1 MIPYYQIQAFTTSL
15 HGGNPAGVCL
25 LDAWRPDAALQAIA
39 RENDLSET
47 AFLVARSAGGWNLR
61 WFTPA
66 VEVVLCGHGTLA
78 SSHVLWNE
86 REVTDDRLEF
96 HTLSGLL
103 TVTREGDRLALDF
116 PSRAATP
123 CEPAPGLLEALGD
136 VRPRHVAKASEDWL
150 VVLDDE
156 AAVCALVPDFQRLA
170 AADARGVIVTA
181 RGHDVDFVSRFFAPR
196 AGIDE
201 DPVTGSAHTTLIP
214 YWAGVLGRRT
224 LTARQVSA
232 RGGELWCELRGE
244 RVRIAGH
251 AVTYLA
257 GELRV

>member
-1 MIPYYQIQAFTTSL
+1 VIPYYQVQAFTTSI

-25 LDAWRPDAALQAIA
+25 LDAWLPDATLQAIA
-39 RENDLSET
+39 RENGLSET
-47 AFLVARSAGGWNLR
+47 AFLVSRHLR

-66 VEVVLCGHGTLA
+66 VEVVLCGHATLA
-78 SSHVLWNE
+78 TSHVLWHEHN
-86 REVTDDRLEF
+86 VKDDLLKF
-96 HTLSGLL
+96 DTLSGLL
-103 TVTREGDRLALDF
+103 TVTREGDRLVLDF
-116 PSRAATP
+116 PARPAIP
-123 CEPAPGLLEALGD
+123 CEAPPDLLDSLG
-136 VRPRHVAKASEDWL
+136 VTQTRHVAKASEDWL

-156 AAVCALVPDFQRLA
+156 AAVRALAPDFARLA

-181 RGHDVDFVSRFFAPR
+181 PGHDVDFVSRFFGPR

-214 YWAGVLGRRT
+214 YWAAALGRDAM
-224 LTARQVSA
+224 TARQVSA
-232 RGGELWCELRGE
+232 RGGELWCELRGQ
-244 RVRIAGH
+244 RVRIAGQ

>member
-1 MIPYYQIQAFTTSL
+1 MIPYYQVQAFTTSI

-25 LDAWRPDAALQAIA
+25 LDDWLPDATLAAIA

-47 AFLVARSAGGWNLR
+47 AFLVGRHLR

-66 VEVVLCGHGTLA
+66 VEVVLCGHATLA
-78 SSHVLWNE
+78 TSHVLWHE
-86 REVTDDRLEF
+86 RGVKDDRLEF
-96 HTLSGLL
+96 DTLSGLL
-103 TVTREGDRLALDF
+103 TVTREGGRLVLDF
-116 PSRAATP
+116 PARPAVP
-123 CEPAPGLLEALGD
+123 CEAAAGSPRGPRRDAA
-136 VRPRHVAKASEDWL
+136 RHVAKASEDWL

-156 AAVCALVPDFQRLA
+156 AAVRAVAPDFPRLA
-170 AADARGVIVTA
+170 AADARGAIVTA
-181 RGHDVDFVSRFFAPR
+181 PGHDVDFVSRFFAPR

-214 YWAGVLGRRT
+214 YWAGVLGRDV

-244 RVRIAGH
+244 RVRIAGQ

-257 GELRV
+257 GALRV

>member
-1 MIPYYQIQAFTTSL
+1 MTMIPYYQVQAFTTSI

-25 LDAWRPDAALQAIA
+25 LDDWLPDATLAAIA

-47 AFLVARSAGGWNLR
+47 AFLVGRHLR

-66 VEVVLCGHGTLA
+66 LEVVLCGHATLA
-78 SSHVLWNE
+78 TAHALWHE
-86 REVTDDRLEF
+86 RGVKDDRLEF
-96 HTLSGLL
+96 DTLSGRL
-103 TVTREGDRLALDF
+103 TVTREGDRLVLDF
-116 PSRAATP
+116 PSRPAVPGAAP
-123 CEPAPGLLEALGD
+123 PGLLEALG
-136 VRPRHVAKASEDWL
+136 VTQVRHVAKASEDWL

-156 AAVCALVPDFQRLA
+156 AAVRDVVPDFPRLA
-170 AADARGVIVTA
+170 NADARGVIVTA
-181 RGHDVDFVSRFFAPR
+181 PGGDVDFVSRFFGPR

-214 YWAGVLGRRT
+214 YWAGVFGRDV

-244 RVRIAGH
+244 RVNIAGQ

-257 GELRV
+257 GALRV